1 MTNEALAQYA
11 NLSLYSAMAVFTLAM
26 VGYALYLA
34 GLVPH
39 RDRAAAAVRDEQA
52 AVRDEQAAVR
62 DEQDAVRDEQAA
74 RARALVSAGMPGG
87 GVTGV
92 DAQVGAG
99 SAGSGVGT
107 DGADGAAGAAG
118 ADASAVDEKEQ
129 VSARARKAAGIAGT
143 LTWLG
148 GFLLVVSAVLRGA
161 SVQRWP
167 LGNMFEFAVVGAMF
181 TILAFSIWSTR
192 RDLRWL
198 GLFVVGPVLLTLGLA
213 ITVWYTEAAELLPSL
228 KSVWLA
234 IHVTVATLATGLFA
248 IAASATGIYLVKDA
262 FQRSGRRSVL
272 DRFPDAP
279 VIERLAY
286 GLHIV
291 AFPLWT
297 FTLIAGAI
305 WARQA
310 WGAYW
315 NWDPKEV
322 WTFVIWVV
330 YAAYLHARA
339 TSGWSRQS
347 ANYIALAGWACIV
360 VNYTVVN
367 MFFVSQHSYS
377 GL

>member
-11 NLSLYSAMAVFTLAM
+11 NLGLYSAMAVFTLAM
-26 VGYALYLA
+26 VAYAAYLA
-34 GLVPH
+34 GLVP
-39 RDRAAAAVRDEQA
+39 QP
-52 AVRDEQAAVR
+52 
-62 DEQDAVRDEQAA
+62 
-74 RARALVSAGMPGG
+74 AGDTP
-87 GVTGV
+87 
-92 DAQVGAG
+92 A
-99 SAGSGVGT
+99 
-107 DGADGAAGAAG
+107 
-118 ADASAVDEKEQ
+118 K
-129 VSARARKAAGIAGT
+129 ARKAAGVAGA

-148 GFLLVVSAVLRGA
+148 ALLLVLSAVLRGA
-161 SVQRWP
+161 AVQRWP
-167 LGNMFEFAVVGAMF
+167 LGNMFEFALVGSAF
-181 TILAFSIWSTR
+181 TVLAFCLWSTR

-198 GLFVVGPVLLTLGLA
+198 GLFVIAPVLLTLGLA

-234 IHVTVATLATGLFA
+234 IHVTVATLATALFA
-248 IAASATGIYLVKDA
+248 IGASATAVYLLKDSLE
-262 FQRSGRRSVL
+262 RSGRRSLL
-272 DRFPDAP
+272 DRFPPSAS
-279 VIERLAY
+279 IERLAY

-347 ANYIALAGWACIV
+347 ASYIALAGWACIV

-367 MFFVSQHSYS
+367 VFFVGQHSYS